1 MALTVGF
8 MFIGFAVS
16 FVAIELHK
24 ENLIYLGLLIIGSVC
39 VSWWFWVMF
48 IIRSM
53 IKHGATTLENMDSIK
68 SEIKEIKKLLSR

>member
-8 MFIGFAVS
+8 MILGFTVS
-16 FVAIELHK
+16 ILSIHFNK
-24 ENLIYLGLLIIGSVC
+24 DNLIYLGLAIIASVC

-53 IKHGATTLENMDSIK
+53 VKHGLTTLENMDSIRY
-68 SEIKEIKKLLSR
+68 EIKEIKKLLSR

>member
-16 FVAIELHK
+16 ILSIHFNKDNFV
-24 ENLIYLGLLIIGSVC
+24 YLGLAIIASVC
-39 VSWWFWVMF
+39 ISWWFWVMF

-53 IKHGATTLENMDSIK
+53 IKHSTTTIENVNFIRY
-68 SEIKEIKKLLSR
+68 EIKEIKKLLSR